1 MSPEIVKRVPMEQGG
16 TSYSSAMRWTKTNY
30 FFFGRVFE
38 RVFERHLAVAKA
50 YEWLLSHQIQ

>member
-1 MSPEIVKRVPMEQGG
+1 MEQGG

-30 FFFGRVFE
+30 FFFFG